1 MTDTAT
7 ASVLMTDIRRLT
19 DTESDAN
26 ISDAYLL
33 TLVDRSYNKLYRKI
47 ATRYA
52 GFFDMEYTSLNLV
65 EGQREYALPS
75 DFMHLR
81 GVDIVIGTDRVPLT
95 RISFGDRSNLTN
107 DPRYVPFRLDRVRT
121 NYGYFTQKNNLR
133 IEPIPSSTEQ
143 LILTYVP
150 RPVRISSGGTT
161 FDVISGFD
169 DFVIYDAAVQVLA
182 RQERDATMYAQL
194 RQDALAM
201 VIETCSPRE
210 TGDAIQVRDQ
220 FFSDGTFR
228 W

>member
-52 GFFDMEYTSLNLV
+52 GFFDMEYTSINLV
-65 EGQREYALPS
+65 VGTRTYALPS

-81 GVDIVIGTDRVPLT
+81 GVDIVIGNDRVSLK
-95 RISFGDRSNLTN
+95 RIAFGERNIQSN
-107 DPRYVPFRLDRVRT
+107 DPRVIPLRLERMRS
-121 NYGYFTQKNNLR
+121 NYGYLTQKDNLR
-133 IEPIPSSTEQ
+133 IEPLPSSTEQ

-150 RPVRISSGGTT
+150 RPTRISNSSTT
-161 FDVISGFD
+161 FDVIGGFD
-169 DFVIYDAAVQVLA
+169 DFIIYDAAIQVLA
-182 RQERDATMYAQL
+182 KQERDPMVYGQL
-194 RQDALAM
+194 RADALAM

-210 TGDAIQVRDQ
+210 TGDAIQVRDEY
-220 FFSDGTFR
+220 FYNGDIR

>member
-33 TLVDRSYNKLYRKI
+33 TLVDRSYNKLYRKV

-52 GFFDMEYTSLNLV
+52 GFFDVENSSTSLV
-65 EGQREYALPS
+65 VGQRTYALPA

-81 GVDIVIGTDRVPLT
+81 GVDIVIGGERASLK
-95 RISFGDRSNLTN
+95 RIGFGERNTQTS
-107 DPRYVPFRLDRVRT
+107 DPRFVPFRLERQRT
-121 NYGYFTQKNNLR
+121 NYGYFTQKDNLR
-133 IEPIPSSTEQ
+133 IEPLPSTTEQ
-143 LILTYVP
+143 LIITYVP
-150 RPVRISSGGTT
+150 RPVRISNSSTT

-169 DFVIYDAAVQVLA
+169 DFIIYDAAIQVLA
-182 RQERDATMYAQL
+182 KQERDPMVYGQL
-194 RQDALAM
+194 RADALAM
-201 VIETCSPRE
+201 VIETCTPRE
-210 TGDAIQVRDQ
+210 TGDAIQVRDEY
-220 FFSDGTFR
+220 FSNGTFR